1 MPNLAHSLQGHDL
14 GHLRIVAE
22 VWRVELAA
30 ADGQGAIQILSE
42 NLTQAELVAEEV
54 DALPAAA
61 QHALAELASAGG
73 RLPWAQFT
81 RRHGKVRRL
90 GAARR
95 DKEQPQRQPNSTSE
109 LLWYHA
115 LIGRAMFDT
124 PDGPLEFAYIPDDLL
139 ALLPLSP
146 SEPQPLG
153 RPARPVE
160 RAHPL
165 AASDRILDEAC
176 TLLAAQRMRLPGEQL
191 AQAEDWRT
199 RPRALRALLRAAKIL
214 DADDQPISEAT
225 QAFLE
230 ADRST
235 ALAQLAQAW
244 LFSEEFNELHLLPGL
259 RAEGQWANDPLAT
272 RHTVI
277 GWVEQL
283 PANTW
288 WSLPAL
294 IADVKEQQPDFQ
306 RPAGDYESWYLKDME
321 SGDYLQ
327 GFGHWD
333 AVDGALIAYQVR
345 GPLHWLG
352 IVELAAPTKEEEPI
366 AFRLSGWAKALLNG
380 QTPSGLTK
388 EEEQLTI
395 DSQGLVAIP
404 RLAPR
409 ALRYLVAR
417 FCEWEAIKR
426 DTYRYRIRAR
436 SLEAARDQGIEVRQ
450 LLGLLKTSS
459 ATPLPPNLL
468 QALQRWQQHGS
479 QARLGR
485 MLVLRFSSAAAMKA
499 LRASRAARYLGQPLG
514 PNAVEVKA
522 GAGRNVL
529 AVLME
534 LGYLGEL
541 EENGG

>member
-22 VWRVELAA
+22 VWGVELAA

-42 NLTQAELVAEEV
+42 NLTQAQLVAEEV
-54 DALPAAA
+54 EALPAAA

-95 DKEQPQRQPNSTSE
+95 DKEQPQRQPRSTSE
-109 LLWYHA
+109 SLWYHA

-139 ALLPLSP
+139 ALLPS
-146 SEPQPLG
+146 STSAPQPLG
-153 RPARPVE
+153 RPARPAE
-160 RAHPL
+160 RAHSI
-165 AASDRILDEAC
+165 AAKDRILDEAC
-176 TLLAAQRMRLPGEQL
+176 TLLAAQRMRLPGERL
-191 AQAEDWRT
+191 AQAEDWRAQ
-199 RPRALRALLRAAKIL
+199 PGALVKLLRAARIV
-214 DADDQPISEAT
+214 DAEEQPIPDAT
-225 QAFLE
+225 RAFLE
-230 ADRST
+230 AERGA

-259 RAEGQWANDPLAT
+259 RAEGQWMNDPLSA
-272 RHTVI
+272 RHTMI
-277 GWVEQL
+277 GWIEQV
-283 PANTW
+283 PAGTW

-306 RPAGDYESWYLKDME
+306 RPAGDYESWYLKDQE

-327 GFGHWD
+327 GFEHWD
-333 AVDGALIAYQVR
+333 AVDGTLIAYLVR

-352 IVELAAPTKEEEPI
+352 IVELAAPTKEAEPI
-366 AFRLSGWAKALLNG
+366 AFRLSSWAKALLNG
-380 QTPSGLTK
+380 QTPSGLAK

-417 FCEWEAIKR
+417 FCEWEAPKR

-436 SLEAARDQGIEVRQ
+436 SLEAAREQGLEVRQ
-450 LLGLLKTSS
+450 LLALLKAGAKPS
-459 ATPLPPNLL
+459 LPPNLL

-479 QARLGR
+479 QARMGR
-485 MLVLRFSSAAAMKA
+485 MLVLRLSSAAAMKA
-499 LRASRAARYLGQPLG
+499 LRASRAARYLGEVLG
-514 PNAVEVKA
+514 PNAIEVKA
-522 GAGRNVL
+522 EAASNVL

-541 EENGG
+541 EGNGG